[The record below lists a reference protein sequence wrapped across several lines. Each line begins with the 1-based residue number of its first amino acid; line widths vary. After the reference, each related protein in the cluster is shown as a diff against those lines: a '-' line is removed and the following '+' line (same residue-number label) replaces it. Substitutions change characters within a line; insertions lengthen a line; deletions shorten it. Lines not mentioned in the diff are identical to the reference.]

1 MAGPPLWRLER
12 DPEIGPRLLR
22 GEPEPGD
29 VVLCRARRAVMA
41 RLIALAETTPHLA
54 TAIQLHQARTLHR
67 CIDAAREVLLDARLG
82 GPDGAV
88 AWLFRFREAALLLDK
103 AARIGP

>member
-1 MAGPPLWRLER
+1 MLFVFRSDARGLPKLLPLGRRER
-12 DPEIGPRLLR
+12 S
-22 GEPEPGD
+22 GEL
-29 VVLCRARRAVMA
+29 VLCRARRAVMT

-54 TAIQLHQARTLHR
+54 SAIEVHQARTLHR
-67 CIDAAREVLLDARLG
+67 CIDGAREVLLDARLG